1 MAKHAKKRTV
11 GHARKKSVPKGLI
24 IGSGITAGV
33 AVLAAVAI
41 LLLHNG
47 VLDLAVSAVRSL
59 FDGAG
64 SSSSE
69 PLDPSSGTAPQPDD
83 VSQPEKPYEPV
94 PEIPG
99 NFAHP
104 DEMRGAWLV
113 AGVDY
118 LTAGTD
124 TGDEV
129 KAQIDAAFATLQEWG
144 FNTVILPL
152 TYNGQPLYPSAQ
164 QETVTLTAGDGTAF
178 DPLQYIVSSAKAAG
192 LYTYA
197 VFDLHVGDE
206 NGLDPTLTADREKLY
221 ALAAEVAPLYAFDG
235 FLLEN
240 YSYALGKTG
249 SYAAYM
255 EQAPGSGFEAFV
267 QESVEAAVS
276 EVIRAFKAVNNDFFV
291 GLLANAVWAHQRTDE
306 RGSATDAVYEEYT
319 DGHADSRAFVES
331 GLVDFVMIKDYYS
344 TDHATANFTNIL
356 RWWSALCGEAN
367 VPLYV
372 AHAANRAGEDSAG
385 WSSPSQLSLQLL
397 TCRDYGSWK
406 GSAFYTLSALRQNPD
421 GSTDALLKAFDG
433 TLMSEYITDKLEVTN
448 PSGTNYTTVESKLV
462 LQGSADP
469 NFPLTMNGAAIELTE
484 LGGFD
489 IPVTLSPGR
498 NTFTFEHKGETVT
511 YVVTYKVTVIKEIAP
526 TENMTVTGG
535 STLAVSAIIRKGS
548 SAYVSFNGTRYD
560 MASSPLQGDEAG
572 MAEYSDFERYTAN
585 ITLPGGRVGQTQA
598 LGAFTVYASYNGLEE
613 SQTGGAVT
621 IEALPQ
627 EELPPVDLPGIGD
640 LNPPDPSTGGSVL
653 ASGQIVEITNNY
665 AETFNTAPPVEDYSR
680 PTNAYLPKGTTDYLA
695 RPYYLGST
703 TYYQLGSGIRIYA
716 KDARLGGGADFTA
729 NTAVV
734 NDVTVGATHTTIQFG
749 FSWRVPYNVQLL
761 PQSYRDTSSSHQ
773 PNYTITEQTT
783 EYVDIT
789 FYYTTAVSGTPDVSG
804 SPLFSRAEWIQGS
817 GSSYTLRLY
826 LRNKGQF
833 YGYSVVWDADNNL
846 NFAFRYPP
854 NVSGNPSDAPLKGVR
869 ICIDPGHGGNSIG
882 AVGYVGGEQILEKVL
897 TLKLSLRLRDKLVA
911 LGASVTMSRTG
922 DTNPS
927 MDSRVDM
934 ARNNG
939 TDMLISIH
947 VDAGGGS
954 GSSIHYFNEYSY
966 EASKL
971 IWQKMH
977 EVEERRGIGNRAE
990 PYRWNPFQLARC
1002 HDTTAFLIECGF
1014 IDRAIDLEALIRES
1028 YQDELTNAIAAGI
1041 TQYFQ
1046 SRPVLAAA
1054 QSTSAPLSV
1063 PSAEPVVQPAMAASF
1078 SLLSR
1083 ERRRFTVV

>member
-11 GHARKKSVPKGLI
+11 GHARKKPVPKGLI

-59 FDGAG
+59 FDGAE

-164 QETVTLTAGDGTAF
+164 QETFTLTAGDGTAF

-267 QESVEAAVS
+267 QQSVEAAVS

-511 YVVTYKVTVIKEIAP
+511 YVVTYKVTILKEISP
-526 TENMTVTGG
+526 QNDMEVEGG
-535 STLAVSAIIRKGS
+535 AQIVFSAIVRKGS
-548 SAYVSFNGTRYD
+548 TAYAMINGEKINMTSNPEQSGEGTGAD
-560 MASSPLQGDEAG
+560 
-572 MAEYSDFERYTAN
+572 SDFERYTGTYV
-585 ITLPGGRVGQTQA
+585 IPSGTSQVQS
-598 LGAFTVYASYNGLEE
+598 LGAVKIYASYNGLEE
-613 SQTGGAVT
+613 SLTGGIIKVKAV
-621 IEALPQ
+621 EQ
-627 EELPPVDLPGIGD
+627 LPPIDLPGIGD
-640 LNPPDPSTGGSVL
+640 LDPPDPTTGNEEL
-653 ASGQIVEITNNY
+653 ISGKRLVEVTNNY
-665 AETFNTAPPVEDYSR
+665 AETFNSAGEEDWSR
-680 PTNAYLPKGTTDYLA
+680 PVNAYLPKGTTDYLVSTIYTSNKTP
-695 RPYYLGST
+695 RSYVLGC
-703 TYYQLGSGIRIYA
+703 GRKVYA
-716 KDARLGGGADFTA
+716 KDVRVGSATSFTA
-729 NTAVV
+729 NTATIEQ
-734 NDVTVGATHTTIQFG
+734 VTVGSTHTTMKIG

-761 PQSYRDTSSSHQ
+761 PQKYSMSTASGQPSYA
-773 PNYTITEQTT
+773 ITEQTT

-804 SPLFSRAEWIQGS
+804 SPLFRGAEWIKGS
-817 GSSYTLRLY
+817 GNSYILRLH
-826 LRNKGQF
+826 LHNKGQF

-854 NVSGNPSDAPLKGVR
+854 NVSGNPSDKPLKGVR
-869 ICIDPGHGGNSIG
+869 ICIDPGHGGDSYGTGVTINGNPIREKNLALTIG
-882 AVGYVGGEQILEKVL
+882 LM
-897 TLKLSLRLRDKLVA
+897 LRDKLVEA
-911 LGASVTMSRTG
+911 GATVTMSRTG

-947 VDAGGGS
+947 IDGGGGS
-954 GSSIHYFNEYSY
+954 GSSVHYFNEYSY
-966 EASKL
+966 EAAGIL
-971 IWQKMH
+971 WEEMH
-977 EVEERRGIGNRAE
+977 EEEVKRGIGNRAE
-990 PYRWNPFQLARC
+990 PVHWSPFQLARC
-1002 HDTTAFLIECGF
+1002 HDTTAFLVECGF
-1014 IDRAIDLEALIRES
+1014 MDNSRDREALLDPV
-1028 YQDELTNAIAAGI
+1028 YQNLLTTAMTDGI
-1041 TQYFQ
+1041 IEYFQ
-1046 SRPVLAAA
+1046 SRPELAAA

>member
-11 GHARKKSVPKGLI
+11 GHARKKPVPKGLI

-59 FDGAG
+59 FDGAE

-164 QETVTLTAGDGTAF
+164 QETFTLTAGDGTAF

-511 YVVTYKVTVIKEIAP
+511 YVVTYKVTILKEISP
-526 TENMTVTGG
+526 QNDMEVEGG
-535 STLAVSAIIRKGS
+535 AQIVFSAIVRKGS
-548 SAYVSFNGTRYD
+548 TAYAMINGEKINMTSNPEQSGEGTGAD
-560 MASSPLQGDEAG
+560 
-572 MAEYSDFERYTAN
+572 SDFERYTGTYV
-585 ITLPGGRVGQTQA
+585 IPSGTSQVQS
-598 LGAFTVYASYNGLEE
+598 LGAVKIYASYNGLEE
-613 SQTGGAVT
+613 SLTGGIIKVKAV
-621 IEALPQ
+621 EQ
-627 EELPPVDLPGIGD
+627 LPPIDLPGIGD
-640 LNPPDPSTGGSVL
+640 LDPPDPTTGNEEL
-653 ASGQIVEITNNY
+653 ISGKRLVEVTNNY
-665 AETFNTAPPVEDYSR
+665 AETFNSAGEEDWSR
-680 PTNAYLPKGTTDYLA
+680 PVNAYLPKGTTDYLVSTIYTSNKTP
-695 RPYYLGST
+695 RYYVLGC
-703 TYYQLGSGIRIYA
+703 GRKVYA
-716 KDARLGGGADFTA
+716 KDVRVGSATSFTA
-729 NTAVV
+729 NTATIEQ
-734 NDVTVGATHTTIQFG
+734 VTVGSTHTTMKIG

-761 PQSYRDTSSSHQ
+761 PQKYSMSTASGQPSYA
-773 PNYTITEQTT
+773 ITEQTT

-804 SPLFSRAEWIQGS
+804 SPLFRSAEWIKGS
-817 GSSYTLRLY
+817 GNSYILRLH
-826 LRNKGQF
+826 LHNKGQF

-854 NVSGNPSDAPLKGVR
+854 NVSGNPSDKPLKGVR
-869 ICIDPGHGGNSIG
+869 ICIDPGHGGNSRG
-882 AVGYVGGEQILEKVL
+882 AVGYVGEKQILEKDL
-897 TLKLSLRLRDKLVA
+897 TLELSLRLRDKLVA

-947 VDAGGGS
+947 IDGGGGS
-954 GSSIHYFNEYSY
+954 GSSVHYFNEYSY
-966 EASKL
+966 EAAGIL
-971 IWQKMH
+971 WEEMH
-977 EVEERRGIGNRAE
+977 EEEVKRGIGNRAE
-990 PYRWNPFQLARC
+990 PVHWSPFQLARC
-1002 HDTTAFLIECGF
+1002 HDTTAFLVECGF
-1014 IDRAIDLEALIRES
+1014 MDNSKDREALLDPV
-1028 YQDELTNAIAAGI
+1028 YQNLLTTAMTDGI
-1041 TQYFQ
+1041 IEYFQ

-1054 QSTSAPLSV
+1054 QSASAPLSV
-1063 PSAEPVVQPAMAASF
+1063 PSAEPDVQPAMAASF
-1078 SLLSR
+1078 SMLSR

>member
-11 GHARKKSVPKGLI
+11 GHARKKPVPKGLI

-59 FDGAG
+59 FDGAE

-164 QETVTLTAGDGTAF
+164 QETFTLTAGDGTAF

-267 QESVEAAVS
+267 QQSVEAAVS

-511 YVVTYKVTVIKEIAP
+511 YVVTYKVTILKEISP
-526 TENMTVTGG
+526 QNDMEVEGG
-535 STLAVSAIIRKGS
+535 AQIVFSAIVRKGS
-548 SAYVSFNGTRYD
+548 TAYAMINGEKINMTSNPEQSGEGTGAD
-560 MASSPLQGDEAG
+560 
-572 MAEYSDFERYTAN
+572 SDFERYTGTYV
-585 ITLPGGRVGQTQA
+585 IPSGTSQVQS
-598 LGAFTVYASYNGLEE
+598 LGAVKIYASYNGLEE
-613 SQTGGAVT
+613 SLTGGIIKVKAV
-621 IEALPQ
+621 EQ
-627 EELPPVDLPGIGD
+627 LPPIDLPGIGD
-640 LNPPDPSTGGSVL
+640 LDPPDPTTGNEEL
-653 ASGQIVEITNNY
+653 ISGKRLVEVTNNY
-665 AETFNTAPPVEDYSR
+665 AETFNSAGEEDWSR
-680 PTNAYLPKGTTDYLA
+680 PVNAYLPKGTTDYLVSTI
-695 RPYYLGST
+695 YYTSNKTPRYYVLGC
-703 TYYQLGSGIRIYA
+703 GRKVYA
-716 KDARLGGGADFTA
+716 KDVRVGSATSFTA
-729 NTAVV
+729 NTATIEQ
-734 NDVTVGATHTTIQFG
+734 VTVGSTHTTMKIG

-761 PQSYRDTSSSHQ
+761 PQKYSMSTASGQPSYA
-773 PNYTITEQTT
+773 ITEQTT

-804 SPLFSRAEWIQGS
+804 SPLFRSAEWIKGS
-817 GSSYTLRLY
+817 GNSYILRLH
-826 LRNKGQF
+826 LHNKGQF

-854 NVSGNPSDAPLKGVR
+854 NVSGNPSDKPLKGVR
-869 ICIDPGHGGNSIG
+869 ICIDPGHGGDSIG

-947 VDAGGGS
+947 IDGGGGS
-954 GSSIHYFNEYSY
+954 GSSVHYFNEYSY
-966 EASKL
+966 EAAGIL
-971 IWQKMH
+971 WEEMH
-977 EVEERRGIGNRAE
+977 EEEVKRGIGNRAE
-990 PYRWNPFQLARC
+990 PVHWSPFQLARC
-1002 HDTTAFLIECGF
+1002 HDTTAFLVECGF
-1014 IDRAIDLEALIRES
+1014 MDNSKDREALLDPV
-1028 YQDELTNAIAAGI
+1028 YQNLLTTAMTDGI
-1041 TQYFQ
+1041 IEYFQ

>member
-11 GHARKKSVPKGLI
+11 GHARKKPVPKGLI

-164 QETVTLTAGDGTAF
+164 QETFTLTAGDGTAF

-511 YVVTYKVTVIKEIAP
+511 YVVTYKVTILKEISP
-526 TENMTVTGG
+526 QNDMEVEGG
-535 STLAVSAIIRKGS
+535 AQIVFSAIVRKGS
-548 SAYVSFNGTRYD
+548 TAYAMINGEKINMTSNPEQSGEGTGAD
-560 MASSPLQGDEAG
+560 
-572 MAEYSDFERYTAN
+572 SDFERYTGTYV
-585 ITLPGGRVGQTQA
+585 IPSGTSQVQS
-598 LGAFTVYASYNGLEE
+598 LGAVKIYASYNGLEE
-613 SQTGGAVT
+613 SLTGGIIKVKAV
-621 IEALPQ
+621 EQ
-627 EELPPVDLPGIGD
+627 LPPIDLPGIGD
-640 LNPPDPSTGGSVL
+640 LDPPDPTTGNEEL
-653 ASGQIVEITNNY
+653 ISGKRLVEVTNNY
-665 AETFNTAPPVEDYSR
+665 AETFNSAGEEDWSR
-680 PTNAYLPKGTTDYLA
+680 PVNAYLPKGTTDYLVSTIYTSNKTP
-695 RPYYLGST
+695 RYYVLGC
-703 TYYQLGSGIRIYA
+703 GRKVYA
-716 KDARLGGGADFTA
+716 KDVRVGSATSFTA
-729 NTAVV
+729 NTATIEQ
-734 NDVTVGATHTTIQFG
+734 VTVGSTHTTMKIG

-761 PQSYRDTSSSHQ
+761 PQKYSMSTASGQPSYA
-773 PNYTITEQTT
+773 ITEQTT

-804 SPLFSRAEWIQGS
+804 SPLFRSAEWIKGS
-817 GSSYTLRLY
+817 GNSYILRLH
-826 LRNKGQF
+826 LHNKGQF

-846 NFAFRYPP
+846 NLAFKYPP
-854 NVSGNPSDAPLKGVR
+854 NVSGNSSDKPLRGVR
-869 ICIDPGHGGNSIG
+869 ICIDPGHGGDSIG
-882 AVGYVGGEQILEKVL
+882 AGVTINGKPIREKDLAL
-897 TLKLSLRLRDKLVA
+897 TISLMLRDKLVEA
-911 LGASVTMSRTG
+911 GATVTMSRTG

-947 VDAGGGS
+947 IDGGGGS
-954 GSSIHYFNEYSY
+954 GSSVHYFNEYSY
-966 EASKL
+966 EAAGIL
-971 IWQKMH
+971 WEKMH
-977 EVEERRGIGNRAE
+977 EVEEKYGIGNRAE
-990 PYRWNPFQLARC
+990 PVHWSPFQLARC
-1002 HDTTAFLIECGF
+1002 HDTTAFLVECGF
-1014 IDRAIDLEALIRES
+1014 MDNSKDREALLNPV
-1028 YQDELTNAIAAGI
+1028 YQNLLTTAMTDGI
-1041 TQYFQ
+1041 IEYFQ

-1054 QSTSAPLSV
+1054 QSASAPLSA
-1063 PSAEPVVQPAMAASF
+1063 PSAAPAAQPAMAAALP
-1078 SLLSR
+1078 LLPG
-1083 ERRRFTVV
+1083 ERRRLTAV

>member
-11 GHARKKSVPKGLI
+11 GHARKKPVPKGLI

-59 FDGAG
+59 FDGAE

-164 QETVTLTAGDGTAF
+164 QETFTLTAGDGTAF

-206 NGLDPTLTADREKLY
+206 NGLDLTLTADREKLY

-511 YVVTYKVTVIKEIAP
+511 YVVTYKVTILKEISP
-526 TENMTVTGG
+526 QNDMEVEGG
-535 STLAVSAIIRKGS
+535 AQIVFSAIVRKGS
-548 SAYVSFNGTRYD
+548 TAYAMINGEKINMTSNPEQSGEGTGAD
-560 MASSPLQGDEAG
+560 
-572 MAEYSDFERYTAN
+572 SDFERYTGTYV
-585 ITLPGGRVGQTQA
+585 IPSGTSQVQS
-598 LGAFTVYASYNGLEE
+598 LGAVKIYASYNGLEE
-613 SQTGGAVT
+613 SLTGGIIKVKAV
-621 IEALPQ
+621 EQ
-627 EELPPVDLPGIGD
+627 LPPIDLPGIGD
-640 LNPPDPSTGGSVL
+640 LDPPDPTTGNEEL
-653 ASGQIVEITNNY
+653 ISGKRLVEVTNNY
-665 AETFNTAPPVEDYSR
+665 AETFNSAGEEDWSR
-680 PTNAYLPKGTTDYLA
+680 PVNAYLPKGTTDYLVSTIYTSNKTP
-695 RPYYLGST
+695 RYYVLGC
-703 TYYQLGSGIRIYA
+703 GRKVYA
-716 KDARLGGGADFTA
+716 KDVRVGSATSFTA
-729 NTAVV
+729 NTATIEQ
-734 NDVTVGATHTTIQFG
+734 VTVGSTHTTMKIG

-761 PQSYRDTSSSHQ
+761 PQKYSMSTASGQPSYA
-773 PNYTITEQTT
+773 ITEQTT

-804 SPLFSRAEWIQGS
+804 SPLFRSAEWIKGS
-817 GSSYTLRLY
+817 GNSYILRLH
-826 LRNKGQF
+826 LHNKGQF

-854 NVSGNPSDAPLKGVR
+854 NVSGNPSDKPLKGVR
-869 ICIDPGHGGNSIG
+869 ICIDPGHGGDSYGTGVTINGNPIREKNLALTIG
-882 AVGYVGGEQILEKVL
+882 LM
-897 TLKLSLRLRDKLVA
+897 LRDKLVEA
-911 LGASVTMSRTG
+911 GATVTMSRTG

-947 VDAGGGS
+947 IDGGGGS
-954 GSSIHYFNEYSY
+954 GSSVHYFNEYSY
-966 EASKL
+966 EAAGIL
-971 IWQKMH
+971 WEEMH
-977 EVEERRGIGNRAE
+977 EEEVKRGIGNRAE
-990 PYRWNPFQLARC
+990 PVHWSPFQLARC
-1002 HDTTAFLIECGF
+1002 HDTTAFLVECGF
-1014 IDRAIDLEALIRES
+1014 MDNSRDREALLDPV
-1028 YQDELTNAIAAGI
+1028 YQNLLTTAMTDGI
-1041 TQYFQ
+1041 IEYFQ

>member
-11 GHARKKSVPKGLI
+11 GHARKKPVPKGLI

-59 FDGAG
+59 FDGAE

-164 QETVTLTAGDGTAF
+164 QETFTLTAGDGTAF

-511 YVVTYKVTVIKEIAP
+511 YVVTYKVTILKEISP
-526 TENMTVTGG
+526 QNDMEVEGG
-535 STLAVSAIIRKGS
+535 AQIVFSAIVRKGS
-548 SAYVSFNGTRYD
+548 TAYAMINGEKINMTSNPEQSGEGTGAD
-560 MASSPLQGDEAG
+560 
-572 MAEYSDFERYTAN
+572 SDFERYTGTYV
-585 ITLPGGRVGQTQA
+585 IPSGTSQVQS
-598 LGAFTVYASYNGLEE
+598 LGAVKIYASYNGLEE
-613 SQTGGAVT
+613 SLTGGIIKVKAV
-621 IEALPQ
+621 EQ
-627 EELPPVDLPGIGD
+627 LPPIDLPGIGD
-640 LNPPDPSTGGSVL
+640 LDPPDPTTGNEEL
-653 ASGQIVEITNNY
+653 ISGKRLVEVTNNY
-665 AETFNTAPPVEDYSR
+665 AETFNSAGEEDWSR
-680 PTNAYLPKGTTDYLA
+680 PVNAYLPKGTTDYLVSTIYTSNKTP
-695 RPYYLGST
+695 RYYVLGC
-703 TYYQLGSGIRIYA
+703 GRKVYA
-716 KDARLGGGADFTA
+716 KDVRVGSATSFTA
-729 NTAVV
+729 NTATIEQ
-734 NDVTVGATHTTIQFG
+734 VTVGSTHTTMKIG

-761 PQSYRDTSSSHQ
+761 PQKYSMSTASGQPSYA
-773 PNYTITEQTT
+773 ITEQTT

-804 SPLFSRAEWIQGS
+804 SPLFRSAEWIKGS
-817 GSSYTLRLY
+817 GNSYILRLH
-826 LRNKGQF
+826 LHNKGQF

-854 NVSGNPSDAPLKGVR
+854 NVSGNPSDKPLKGVR
-869 ICIDPGHGGNSIG
+869 ICIDPGHGGDSYGTGVTINGNPIREKNLALTIG
-882 AVGYVGGEQILEKVL
+882 LM
-897 TLKLSLRLRDKLVA
+897 LRDKLVEA
-911 LGASVTMSRTG
+911 GATVTMSRTG

-947 VDAGGGS
+947 IDGGGGS
-954 GSSIHYFNEYSY
+954 GSSVHYFNEYSY
-966 EASKL
+966 EAAGIL
-971 IWQKMH
+971 WEEMH
-977 EVEERRGIGNRAE
+977 EEEVKRGIGNRAE
-990 PYRWNPFQLARC
+990 PVHWSPFQLARC
-1002 HDTTAFLIECGF
+1002 HDTTAFLVECGF
-1014 IDRAIDLEALIRES
+1014 MDNSKDREALLDPV
-1028 YQDELTNAIAAGI
+1028 YQNLLTTAMTDGI
-1041 TQYFQ
+1041 IEYFQ

-1078 SLLSR
+1078 SMLSR

>member
-11 GHARKKSVPKGLI
+11 GHARKKPVPKGLI

-164 QETVTLTAGDGTAF
+164 QETFTLTAGDGTAF

-511 YVVTYKVTVIKEIAP
+511 YVVTYKVTILKEISP
-526 TENMTVTGG
+526 QNDMEVEGG
-535 STLAVSAIIRKGS
+535 AQIVFSAIVRKGS
-548 SAYVSFNGTRYD
+548 TAYAMINGEKINMTSNPEQSGEGTGAD
-560 MASSPLQGDEAG
+560 
-572 MAEYSDFERYTAN
+572 SDFERYTGTYV
-585 ITLPGGRVGQTQA
+585 IPSGTSQVQS
-598 LGAFTVYASYNGLEE
+598 LGAVKIYASYNGLEE
-613 SQTGGAVT
+613 SLTGGIIKVKAV
-621 IEALPQ
+621 EQ
-627 EELPPVDLPGIGD
+627 LPPIDLPGIGD
-640 LNPPDPSTGGSVL
+640 LDPPDPTTGNEEL
-653 ASGQIVEITNNY
+653 ISGKRLVEVTNNY
-665 AETFNTAPPVEDYSR
+665 AETFNSAGEEDWSR
-680 PTNAYLPKGTTDYLA
+680 PVNAYLPKGTTDYLVSTIYTSNKTP
-695 RPYYLGST
+695 RYYVLGC
-703 TYYQLGSGIRIYA
+703 GRKVYA
-716 KDARLGGGADFTA
+716 KDVRVGSATSFTA
-729 NTAVV
+729 NTATIEQ
-734 NDVTVGATHTTIQFG
+734 VTVGSTHTTMKIG

-761 PQSYRDTSSSHQ
+761 PQKYSMSTASGQPSYA
-773 PNYTITEQTT
+773 ITEQTT

-804 SPLFSRAEWIQGS
+804 SPLFRSAEWIKGS
-817 GSSYTLRLY
+817 GNSYILRLH
-826 LRNKGQF
+826 LHNKGQF

-854 NVSGNPSDAPLKGVR
+854 NVSGNPSDKPLKGVR
-869 ICIDPGHGGNSIG
+869 ICIDPGHGGNSRG
-882 AVGYVGGEQILEKVL
+882 AVGYVGEKQILEKDL
-897 TLKLSLRLRDKLVA
+897 TLELSLRLRDKLVA

-977 EVEERRGIGNRAE
+977 EVEELRGIGDRAE

-1002 HDTTAFLIECGF
+1002 HDTTAFLVECGF
-1014 IDRAIDLEALIRES
+1014 MDNSKDREALIRES

-1054 QSTSAPLSV
+1054 QSASAPLSV

>member
-11 GHARKKSVPKGLI
+11 GHARKKPVPKGLI

-59 FDGAG
+59 FDGAE

-164 QETVTLTAGDGTAF
+164 QETFTLTAGDGTAF

-267 QESVEAAVS
+267 QQSVEAAVS

-511 YVVTYKVTVIKEIAP
+511 YVVTYKVTILKEISP
-526 TENMTVTGG
+526 QNDMEVEGG
-535 STLAVSAIIRKGS
+535 AQIVFSAIVRKGS
-548 SAYVSFNGTRYD
+548 TAYAMINGEKINMTSNPEQSGEGTGAD
-560 MASSPLQGDEAG
+560 
-572 MAEYSDFERYTAN
+572 SDFERYTGTYV
-585 ITLPGGRVGQTQA
+585 IPSGTSQVQS
-598 LGAFTVYASYNGLEE
+598 LGAVKIYASYNGLEE
-613 SQTGGAVT
+613 SLTGGIIKVKAV
-621 IEALPQ
+621 EQ
-627 EELPPVDLPGIGD
+627 LPPIDLPGIGD
-640 LNPPDPSTGGSVL
+640 LDPPDPTTGNEEL
-653 ASGQIVEITNNY
+653 ISGKRLVEVTNNY
-665 AETFNTAPPVEDYSR
+665 AETFNSAGEEDWSR
-680 PTNAYLPKGTTDYLA
+680 PVNAYLPKGTTDYLVSTIYTSNKTP
-695 RPYYLGST
+695 RYYVLGC
-703 TYYQLGSGIRIYA
+703 GRKVYA
-716 KDARLGGGADFTA
+716 KDVRVGSATSFTA
-729 NTAVV
+729 NTATIEQ
-734 NDVTVGATHTTIQFG
+734 VTVGSTHTTMKIG

-761 PQSYRDTSSSHQ
+761 PQKYSMSTASGQPSYA
-773 PNYTITEQTT
+773 ITEQTT

-804 SPLFSRAEWIQGS
+804 SPLFRSAEWIKGS

-882 AVGYVGGEQILEKVL
+882 AVGYVGGKQILEKDL
-897 TLKLSLRLRDKLVA
+897 TLELSLRLRDKLVA

-1014 IDRAIDLEALIRES
+1014 IDRAIDLEALIQPS

>member
-11 GHARKKSVPKGLI
+11 GHARKKPVPKGLI

-59 FDGAG
+59 FDGAE

-164 QETVTLTAGDGTAF
+164 QETFTLTAGDGTAF

-267 QESVEAAVS
+267 QQSVEAAVS

-511 YVVTYKVTVIKEIAP
+511 YVVTYKVTILKEISP
-526 TENMTVTGG
+526 QNDMEVEGG
-535 STLAVSAIIRKGS
+535 AQIVFSAIVRKGS
-548 SAYVSFNGTRYD
+548 TAYAMINGEKINMTSNPEQSGEGTGAD
-560 MASSPLQGDEAG
+560 
-572 MAEYSDFERYTAN
+572 SDFERYTGTYV
-585 ITLPGGRVGQTQA
+585 IPSGTSQVQS
-598 LGAFTVYASYNGLEE
+598 LGAVKIYASYNGLEE
-613 SQTGGAVT
+613 SLTGGIIKVKAV
-621 IEALPQ
+621 EQ
-627 EELPPVDLPGIGD
+627 LPPIDLPGIGD
-640 LNPPDPSTGGSVL
+640 LDPPDPTTGNEEL
-653 ASGQIVEITNNY
+653 ISGKRLVEVTNNY
-665 AETFNTAPPVEDYSR
+665 AETFNSAGEEDWSR
-680 PTNAYLPKGTTDYLA
+680 PVNAYLPKGTTDYLVSTIYTSNKTP
-695 RPYYLGST
+695 RYYVLGC
-703 TYYQLGSGIRIYA
+703 GRKVYA
-716 KDARLGGGADFTA
+716 KDVRVGSATSFTA
-729 NTAVV
+729 NTATIEQ
-734 NDVTVGATHTTIQFG
+734 VTVGSTHTTMKIG

-761 PQSYRDTSSSHQ
+761 PQKYSMSTASGQPSYA
-773 PNYTITEQTT
+773 ITEQTT

-804 SPLFSRAEWIQGS
+804 SPLFRSAEWIKGS
-817 GSSYTLRLY
+817 GNSYILRLH
-826 LRNKGQF
+826 LHNKGQF

-854 NVSGNPSDAPLKGVR
+854 NVSGNPSDKPLKGVR
-869 ICIDPGHGGNSIG
+869 ICIDPGHGGNSRG
-882 AVGYVGGEQILEKVL
+882 AVGYVGEKQILEKDL
-897 TLKLSLRLRDKLVA
+897 TLELSLRLRDKLVA

-977 EVEERRGIGNRAE
+977 EVEELRGIGDRAE

-1002 HDTTAFLIECGF
+1002 HDTTAFLVECGF
-1014 IDRAIDLEALIRES
+1014 MDNSKDREALLDPV
-1028 YQDELTNAIAAGI
+1028 YQNLLTTAMTDGI
-1041 TQYFQ
+1041 IEYFQ